1 MSTRVTVA
9 GHPIHPMLVTIPI
22 GLWVFSLVCD
32 FGYVITGDERWATTA
47 YFTLGGGIVGA
58 LLAAVPGLLDL
69 LSIHDA
75 RAQRVGRYHLVLN
88 LAIVVAQAASFWLRT
103 QEGLAEVLPR
113 GISIVA
119 VVALVISGW
128 LGGHLVHVLGVTQPE
143 HMAGGAAEPPRTDQ
157 LHPRT

>member
-22 GLWVFSLVCD
+22 GLWIFSLVCD
-32 FGYVITGDERWATTA
+32 FGYVFTGDERWATTA

-69 LSIHDA
+69 LGLHDA

-88 LAIVVAQAASFWLRT
+88 LAIVAAQAVSFWLRT
-103 QEGLAEVLPR
+103 QYGLADVLPR

-119 VVALVISGW
+119 VAVLVISGW
-128 LGGHLVHVLGVTQPE
+128 LGGHLVHVLGVTQPG
-143 HMAGGAAEPPRTDQ
+143 HIAEGESELARRDR

>member
-32 FGYVITGDERWATTA
+32 FGYIFSGDSRWAVTA

-58 LLAAVPGLLDL
+58 LLAALPGLLDL
-69 LSIHDA
+69 LGMHDPK
-75 RAQRVGRYHLVLN
+75 AQRIGTFHMVLN
-88 LAIVVAQAASFWLRT
+88 LAIVVAQAASFWLRMQDGT
-103 QEGLAEVLPR
+103 GGEVLPR
-113 GISIVA
+113 AISMVA
-119 VVALVISGW
+119 VAALVVAGW
-128 LGGHLVHVLGVTQPE
+128 LGGHLVHVLGVTQPSMTE
-143 HMAGGAAEPPRTDQ
+143 TATQHDR

>member
-9 GHPIHPMLVTIPI
+9 GHPIHPMLVTLPI

-32 FGYVITGDERWATTA
+32 FGYVITGDERWAITA

-69 LSIHDA
+69 LGIHDA

-88 LAIVVAQAASFWLRT
+88 LAIVVAQALSFWLRT
-103 QEGLAEVLPR
+103 QDGLADVLPR

-119 VVALVISGW
+119 VVALIISGW

-143 HMAGGAAEPPRTDQ
+143 HMAEGAAARHDQ